1 MSAARN
7 RILLAVLI
15 ALDGCA
21 GPRPVLPPD
30 AKIEP
35 PASWRTTPDQRGP
48 EVSATWWDAF
58 GDPGL
63 TRVVRAA
70 LDGNADIRIAAARVQ
85 ELMGQAAFARAQRLP
100 ELDGRVDYRR
110 DRSVNPVDGVPQV
123 GNVTEPVLA
132 LSFDADLFGRLRAAD
147 AASRAELLGTRAA
160 QADVRLLV
168 AATAARDWFT
178 LRSLDARL
186 ATLHQT
192 LAAREQTRKLVSRRV
207 SVGYAA
213 QLDLAQAEAEYYATQ
228 QQIPATEL
236 AVRRMEDALS
246 VLLGRNPGSID
257 RGDVVAEPVLP
268 TPPAAIPASLLR
280 RRPDIVEAEEHVVA
294 ADQALDASRAAFM
307 PDLRL
312 SADWGHATSTLL
324 HNHPVDVFTIG
335 ASILA
340 PIFDAG
346 RLRAQEDSAAAR
358 RDQAA
363 FAYRKTALE
372 AFAQVEDALSS
383 TRHLHEQLDDLQAQ
397 KSALERALQIAS
409 ARYRAGYAPFLDQ
422 LDAQR
427 NLLSVQ
433 LAIVQMRAD
442 ELDAYV
448 TLFQALGGGWDR
460 SLLEGDQGR
469 ADAGMPRDAQSGGQT
484 GRRLR

>member
-1 MSAARN
+1 MPAKRSKATLAALA
-7 RILLAVLI
+7 LLA
-15 ALDGCA
+15 GCA
-21 GPRPVLPPD
+21 GPRPSVPPD
-30 AKIEP
+30 ARIAP
-35 PASWRTTPDQRGP
+35 PAAWRTTPDHPGQDLT
-48 EVSATWWDAF
+48 ATWWDAF

-63 TRVVRAA
+63 TRIVAAA
-70 LDGNADIRIAAARVQ
+70 LADNDDVRIAAARVE

-100 ELDGRVDYRR
+100 EVDAKVIYQR
-110 DRSVNPVDGVPQV
+110 DRSVNPAYGIPQV
-123 GNVTEPVLA
+123 ENVTEPVVA
-132 LSFDADLFGRLRAAD
+132 FSFDADLFGRLRAGD
-147 AASRAELLGTRAA
+147 AAARANLLGTRAA

-186 ATLHQT
+186 ATLRQT
-192 LAAREQTRKLVSRRV
+192 LAAREQTLNLVRRRV

-213 QLDLAQAEAEYYATQ
+213 QLDLAQAEAEYRAAE

-236 AVRRMEDALS
+236 AIRRMEDALS
-246 VLLGRNPGSID
+246 ILLGRNPGDIA
-257 RGDVVAEPVLP
+257 RGDPAVEPSLP
-268 TPPAAIPASLLR
+268 PVPTALPAALLR

-294 ADQALDASRAAFM
+294 ADSALDASRAAFM

-324 HNHPVDVFTIG
+324 HNHPVDVFAIG

-346 RLRAQEDSAAAR
+346 RLKAQEDSAAAR

-363 FAYRKTALE
+363 FAYRKAALA
-372 AFAQVEDALSS
+372 AFAQVEDALAA
-383 TRHLHEQLDDLQAQ
+383 TQRLHEQLASLQAQ
-397 KSALERALQIAS
+397 KAALERTLQIA
-409 ARYRAGYAPFLDQ
+409 AQRYKSGYSPFLDQ

-427 NLLSVQ
+427 SLLSVE
-433 LAIVQMRAD
+433 LAIAQAQAD
-442 ELDAYV
+442 ELNAYV

-460 SLLEGDQGR
+460 SLVEGER
-469 ADAGMPRDAQSGGQT
+469 EKTS
-484 GRRLR
+484 

>member
-1 MSAARN
+1 MSAPRN
-7 RILLAVLI
+7 KAALVALALLGA
-15 ALDGCA
+15 CA
-21 GPRPVLPPD
+21 GPRPGVPPD
-30 AKIEP
+30 AKVEP
-35 PASWRTTPDQRGP
+35 PAAWRTAPGHVGP
-48 EVSATWWDAF
+48 ELSATWWDAF

-63 TRVVRAA
+63 TRIVAAA
-70 LDGNADIRIAAARVQ
+70 LADNDDVRIAAARVE
-85 ELMGQAAFARAQRLP
+85 ELMGQADFAHAQRLP
-100 ELDGRVDYRR
+100 EVNGEVVYQR
-110 DRSVNPVDGVPQV
+110 DRSINPARGLPQTE
-123 GNVTEPVLA
+123 NVTEPVVTFA
-132 LSFDADLFGRLRAAD
+132 FDTDLFGRLRAAD
-147 AASRAELLGTRAA
+147 AAARANLLGTRAA

-178 LRSLDARL
+178 LRSLDSRL

-192 LAAREQTRKLVSRRV
+192 LDARAQTLKLVRRRV

-213 QLDLAQAEAEYYATQ
+213 QLDLQQAEAEYQATR

-236 AVRRMEDALS
+236 AIRRMEDALS

-257 RGDVVAEPVLP
+257 RGDPATDPVLP
-268 TPPAAIPASLLR
+268 PVPQALPSSLLR

-294 ADQALDASRAAFM
+294 ADRGLDASRAAFM

-312 SADWGHATSTLL
+312 TADWGHVTSTILD
-324 HNHPVDVFTIG
+324 NRPIDIFTIG

-346 RLRAQEDSAAAR
+346 RLKAQEDSAAAR

-363 FAYRKTALE
+363 FGYRKAALE
-372 AFAQVEDALSS
+372 AFGQVEDALAA
-383 TRHLHEQLDDLQAQ
+383 TQRLHEQLDSLQAQ
-397 KSALERALQIAS
+397 KSALEKTLKIATE
-409 ARYRAGYAPFLDQ
+409 RYKSGYSPFLDQ

-433 LAIVQMRAD
+433 LAIAQAQAD
-442 ELDAYV
+442 ELNAYV

-460 SLLEGDQGR
+460 SLLDGVP
-469 ADAGMPRDAQSGGQT
+469 A
-484 GRRLR
+484 RRT